1 MNESTKPM
9 KDKLSK
15 PITDHKQRGMSTLEL
30 LFAASTL
37 IATVVV
43 AGLTTAKRLLY
54 AGD

>member
-1 MNESTKPM
+1 MNELTKDEPN
-9 KDKLSK
+9 K

-43 AGLTTAKRLLY
+43 AGVPVKKPIT

>member
-1 MNESTKPM
+1 MNEPTKPA
-9 KDKLSK
+9 KLK
-15 PITDHKQRGMSTLEL
+15 PTRPITDHRQRGMSTLEL

-43 AGLTTAKRLLY
+43 AGVTVKRPII

>member
-1 MNESTKPM
+1 MNEPSKPTKDEP
-9 KDKLSK
+9 SK
-15 PITDHKQRGMSTLEL
+15 PINKQRGMSTIEL

-43 AGLTTAKRLLY
+43 AGVTVKRPIT